1 MASSAITFP
10 AKGKLIRVLS
20 IDGGGVKGLI
30 PGVMLEYLESQ
41 LQELDGEDVRLAD
54 YFDVVTGTST
64 GGLIATMITAPNPKN
79 RPFYAA
85 KDIVPFYLEHCPKI
99 FPQKNNVGL
108 LGMAANVMDA
118 VKAINGPKYDGK
130 YLRTL
135 LQEFLPETKL
145 NQTLTPVI
153 IPTFDIKHLQP
164 IIFSTFEA
172 DRDELKNPLLSDVC
186 ISTSAA
192 PIFLPAH
199 HFKTS
204 NSKKEERCFNLIDG
218 GVAANNPTLI
228 AMSMIT
234 RELLMQKQRFFASNP
249 LDYGR
254 FPSNIIRHRI
264 SQRGIQV

>member
-99 FPQKNNVGL
+99 FPQKNKGIRFGGPERDPRTSMDAKPAPSSLWPSLIVGL

-164 IIFSTFEA
+164 IIFSTFEVW
-172 DRDELKNPLLSDVC
+172 L
-186 ISTSAA
+186 
-192 PIFLPAH
+192 IFL
-199 HFKTS
+199 S
-204 NSKKEERCFNLIDG
+204 
-218 GVAANNPTLI
+218 
-228 AMSMIT
+228 
-234 RELLMQKQRFFASNP
+234 ELLIKDQAC
-249 LDYGR
+249 
-254 FPSNIIRHRI
+254 H
-264 SQRGIQV
+264 